1 MEGNRQHTIRF
12 GKISHERGLTD
23 QGSHAG
29 HAVQA
34 AAEFQG
40 KDGRGDRWL
49 IEKQGTGKI
58 KAIPMIKAITAEMV
72 ATTGKRN
79 TAERAAGGT
88 DIGNCGKTAGTE
100 ERRP

>member
-1 MEGNRQHTIRF
+1 MKGNRQHIIRF
-12 GKISHERGLTD
+12 GKISHERGLTG

-29 HAVQA
+29 RAVQA
-34 AAEFQG
+34 GAEFQG
-40 KDGRGDRWL
+40 KDGRGDRWV

-58 KAIPMIKAITAEMV
+58 KAIPVTKAITAEMV
-72 ATTGKRN
+72 ETTWERN
-79 TAERAAGGT
+79 TAERTAGGT